1 MPYYTT
7 IVYLIKKR
15 LQKSFKKM
23 KYIASILILQM
34 ASKMPFCIL
43 TFRPK
48 AQFRNPLKNKH
59 CVVMDTSPVIMLI
72 LYYHYYSP
80 PVFLLVDTTLDL
92 SV

>member
-34 ASKMPFCIL
+34 ASKMQFCIL

-59 CVVMDTSPVIMLI
+59 CVVMDTS
-72 LYYHYYSP
+72 
-80 PVFLLVDTTLDL
+80 LLLC
-92 SV
+92 